1 MTYLKGTVVTV
12 QDGTV
17 TLRGEASSTAEKD
30 LITEYARDVDGVR
43 DVKNLMTVAMK
54 PGEKTKARRTMGQYN
69 LSRIFAPR
77 HVAVVGASEK
87 AGSIGNALMKNLIDG
102 GFAGT
107 LLPVNPKYKSIHGHE
122 SFGSVSALEAG
133 VDLAIIA
140 TPIQTVADIVTECV
154 EKKVGAAVVVSAG
167 GKEVGEQGREIE
179 EKIQR
184 IAHDGRLR
192 IVGPNCLGI
201 IRPGASLNAS
211 FASEMPVAGN
221 LAFVSQSGAIC
232 TAILDLAFKEC
243 IGFSHFVSIGSMLDV
258 DFGDMIDY
266 LGNDPS
272 AKSILLYIE
281 SLTNIRKFMSAARSV
296 SRVKPIIVLKSGR
309 SPAGAK
315 AAASHTGAMAGEDA
329 VYDAAFKRAGIVR
342 VDTIEELFDC
352 AELMAKQPRP
362 RGPRLAI
369 LTNGGG
375 PGVMATDTLARYG
388 QEPPPLDNDT
398 LQALDAFLPPF
409 WSRGNPIDI
418 LGDASP
424 ERFGRALD
432 VCFNSKNLDGVLVI
446 LSPQALTAPLE
457 VAETLA
463 AAMKEHRYP
472 VFACWMGGKSIGRA
486 VELLNEAGVP
496 TYETPERAVRAF
508 LYMVEYAKNLETLLE
523 VPPKLAGHLAFDQ
536 EKARHLLSGAPAR
549 EFMPESDAR
558 ELLTAYGLPVIR
570 TEIAR
575 TEAEASTIGRD
586 MGYPLVMKIH
596 SPDISHKTDAGGVR
610 LDLRC
615 DKDICD
621 AFSQIISAVR
631 KYQPGARM
639 DGVTI
644 QPYFSN
650 PDFEILLGAKRD
662 PNFGPVILFGMGG
675 IYTEVLKD
683 RALGLPPMNRLLAR
697 RLMQETKAYS
707 LFQGYRNRPAAD
719 MERLEEMIVR
729 LSQLLIDFPEIA
741 ELDMNPVLIKDRN
754 PVAVDARILVSPI
767 AVPSSLHLVIGPYP
781 EEEASHMVSEDG
793 RRIFIRPVKPEDAPL
808 FTALFKVLSPT
819 TIYYRFFGPVKELQ
833 PEMLARFT
841 QIDYDREI
849 ALVAINEDS
858 ETDRMLGVARIIG
871 DPDGMTGEFAVL
883 VGDPWQ
889 GKDIGSNLLDK
900 CLSIAKKQNFKTIH
914 GIVLQENR
922 NMLALGRKL
931 GFEIKRVPGG
941 GDNELVIRF

>member
-1 MTYLKGTVVTV
+1 M
-12 QDGTV
+12 
-17 TLRGEASSTAEKD
+17 S
-30 LITEYARDVDGVR
+30 
-43 DVKNLMTVAMK
+43 
-54 PGEKTKARRTMGQYN
+54 QYN
-69 LSRIFAPR
+69 LNRIFKPR

-87 AGSIGNALMKNLIDG
+87 AGTIGNALMRNLIDG
-102 GFAGT
+102 RFSGT
-107 LLPVNPKYKSIHGHE
+107 LLPVNPKYKTLHGHE
-122 SFGSVSALEAG
+122 SFGSVSALETG

-140 TPIQTVADIVTECV
+140 TPIHTVADIVSECV
-154 EKKVGAAVVVSAG
+154 EKKIGGSIIISAG

-179 EKIQR
+179 EKIRR
-184 IAHDGRLR
+184 IAYSSGLR
-192 IVGPNCLGI
+192 IVGPNCMGI
-201 IRPGASLNAS
+201 IRPGANLNAS
-211 FASEMPVAGN
+211 FATEMPGAGN

-232 TAILDLAFKEC
+232 SAILDLAFKER
-243 IGFSHFVSIGSMLDV
+243 IGFSHFISIGSMLDV

-281 SLTNIRKFMSAARSV
+281 SLTNFRKFMSAARSV

-388 QEPPPLDNDT
+388 QEPAPLDPET
-398 LQALDAFLPPF
+398 MQALDKFLPSF

-418 LGDASP
+418 LGDASA
-424 ERFGRALD
+424 ERFGRALE
-432 VCFNSKNLDGVLVI
+432 VCFSSKNLDGVLVI
-446 LSPQALTAPLE
+446 LAPQALTDPLS

-463 AAMKEHRYP
+463 AAIQERRFP
-472 VFACWMGGKSIGRA
+472 VFACWMGGKRIATA
-486 VELLNEAGVP
+486 VDVLNAAGIP
-496 TYETPERAVRAF
+496 TYDTPERAVRAF
-508 LYMVEYAKNLETLLE
+508 LYMVEYARNLETLLE
-523 VPPKLAGHLAFDQ
+523 IPPKMAGNMVFDQ
-536 EKARHLLSGAPAR
+536 EKARHLLSGAPAG
-549 EFMPESDAR
+549 EFMLESDSK
-558 ELLTAYGLPVIR
+558 EMLMAYGLPVIR
-570 TEIAR
+570 TEIANS
-575 TEAEASTIGRD
+575 EAQAVSIGREV
-586 MGYPLVMKIH
+586 GYPLVMKVH
-596 SPDISHKTDAGGVR
+596 SPDITHKTDAGGIR

-615 DKDICD
+615 DADVCE
-621 AFSQIISAVR
+621 AYNQIISS
-631 KYQPGARM
+631 ARRYKP
-639 DGVTI
+639 DARIEGVTI

-650 PDFEILLGAKRD
+650 PDFEILMGAKRD

-697 RLMQETKAYS
+697 RLMQETKAYT
-707 LFQGYRNRPAAD
+707 LLKGYRNRPAAD

-741 ELDMNPVLIKDRN
+741 ELDMNPVLIKDGN
-754 PVAVDARILVSPI
+754 PVAVDARILVSPL
-767 AVPSSLHLVIGPYP
+767 AVLSSLHLVIGPYP
-781 EEEASHMVSEDG
+781 EEDESHMVSVDR
-793 RRIFIRPVKPEDAPL
+793 RRIFVRPVKPEDAPL
-808 FTALFKVLSPT
+808 FTAFFKTLSPT
-819 TIYYRFFGPVKELQ
+819 TIYYRFFGALKELN
-833 PEMLARFT
+833 PEMLACFT

-849 ALVAINEDS
+849 ALVAIDEES

-871 DPDGMTGEFAVL
+871 DPDGKTGEFAVL
-883 VGDPWQ
+883 VGDAWQ
-889 GKDIGSNLLDK
+889 GKGIGSNLLEK
-900 CLSIAKKQNFKTIH
+900 CLSIAEKQGFKTIH

-922 NMLALGRKL
+922 NMLALGKKL
-931 GFEIKRVPGG
+931 GFEIKRDTDS
-941 GDNELVIRF
+941 GDNELVIHF

>member
-1 MTYLKGTVVTV
+1 
-12 QDGTV
+12 
-17 TLRGEASSTAEKD
+17 
-30 LITEYARDVDGVR
+30 
-43 DVKNLMTVAMK
+43 
-54 PGEKTKARRTMGQYN
+54 MGQYN
-69 LSRIFAPR
+69 LNRIFKPR

-87 AGSIGNALMKNLIDG
+87 AGTIGNALMRNLIDG
-102 GFAGT
+102 GFCGM
-107 LLPVNPKYKSIHGHE
+107 LLPVNPKYKTIHGHE
-122 SFGSVSALEAG
+122 SFESVSALETG

-140 TPIQTVADIVTECV
+140 TPIHSVADIVNECV
-154 EKKVGAAVVVSAG
+154 EKKVGGAIIISAG

-179 EKIQR
+179 EKIRR
-184 IAHDGRLR
+184 IAYDGGLR
-192 IVGPNCLGI
+192 IVGPNCMGI
-201 IRPGASLNAS
+201 IRPGANLNAS
-211 FASEMPVAGN
+211 FASEMPVTGN

-232 TAILDLAFKEC
+232 AAILDLAFKEC

-266 LGNDPS
+266 LGNDS
-272 AKSILLYIE
+272 TAKSILLYIE
-281 SLTNIRKFMSAARSV
+281 SLTNFRKFMSAARSV

-315 AAASHTGAMAGEDA
+315 AAASHTGALAGEDA

-388 QEPPPLDNDT
+388 QEPAPLDPET
-398 LQALDAFLPPF
+398 MQALDSFLPPF

-418 LGDASP
+418 LGDASA
-424 ERFGRALD
+424 ERFRRALE

-446 LSPQALTAPLE
+446 LAPQALTDPLS
-457 VAETLA
+457 VAESLA
-463 AAMKEHRYP
+463 AAVKGRRYP
-472 VFACWMGGKSIGRA
+472 VFTCWMGGKSIGKA
-486 VELLNEAGVP
+486 VEILNEAGIP
-496 TYETPERAVRAF
+496 TYDTPERAVRAF
-508 LYMVEYAKNLETLLE
+508 LYMVEYGRNLETLLE
-523 VPPKLAGHLAFDQ
+523 IPPKITGHMVFDQ
-536 EKARHLLSGAPAR
+536 EKARKLLSTAPAR
-549 EFMPESDAR
+549 EFMPESDSK
-558 ELLTAYGLPVIR
+558 ELLMAYGLPVIR
-570 TEIAR
+570 TEIAE
-575 TEAEASTIGRD
+575 TEAQASSIGRE
-586 MGYPLVMKIH
+586 MGYPLAMKVH
-596 SPDISHKTDAGGVR
+596 SADITHKTDAGGVR

-615 DKDICD
+615 DADVCE
-621 AFSQIISAVR
+621 AYRQIISSAHR
-631 KYQPGARM
+631 YKPDARIA
-639 DGVTI
+639 GVTI

-662 PNFGPVILFGMGG
+662 SNFGPVILFGMGG

-707 LFQGYRNRPAAD
+707 LLQGYRNRPAAD

-741 ELDMNPVLIKDRN
+741 ELDMNPVLIKDGN
-754 PVAVDARILVSPI
+754 PVAVDARILVSPLE
-767 AVPSSLHLVIGPYP
+767 VPSSLHLVIGPYP
-781 EEEASHMVSEDG
+781 EEDESHMVSVDG

-819 TIYYRFFGPVKELQ
+819 TIYYRFFGMLKELR

-849 ALVAINEDS
+849 ALVAIDEDS
-858 ETDRMLGVARIIG
+858 QTDSMLGVARIIG
-871 DPDGMTGEFAVL
+871 DPDGKTGEFAVL
-883 VGDPWQ
+883 VGDAWQ
-889 GKDIGSNLLDK
+889 GKGIGSNLLEK
-900 CLSIAKKQNFKTIH
+900 CLSIAEKQGFETVH
-914 GIVLQENR
+914 GIVLRENR
-922 NMLALGRKL
+922 NMLALGKKL
-931 GFEIKRVPGG
+931 GFEIKRDPDS
-941 GDNELVIRF
+941 GDNELVIHFGGNRP